1 MTTVGEESPPP
12 RHAAARA
19 LADLGLAVR
28 VLPGCSHFAQQDDP
42 AVLAAAV
49 REVVAEASV

>member
-28 VLPGCSHFAQQDDP
+28 VLPGCSHFAQQENP

-49 REVVAEASV
+49 RDVVAEASA